1 MLDQNMTRLFII
13 IFAVAV
19 WAIGIGIT
27 TAEGI
32 WPFDQGNSSQQ
43 TNQTGN
49 QSSTASNPASPSQ
62 SGSPGY

>member
-19 WAIGIGIT
+19 WTIGTGIT

-43 TNQTGN
+43 TNQTSN